1 MASSKPKNPARATK
15 GSALSNPHKTQPKK
29 VSAKATPEQG
39 PEYQALLDEAA
50 ATGKDMRHT
59 RGLSR
64 KQAGTRSTPASD
76 RQAPVTLLN
85 PSPATRLKKGEN
97 AVTLRR
103 RNQAAELASPTAQED
118 TPRKVHR
125 KSATH
130 VGDSEVTGAVGVD
143 PGTRRPPESWAQHAI
158 DAEERKRLAKEAGL
172 TPLEF
177 LMSIMCD
184 SGEKLYVRMD
194 AAKMATPYFHKKMP
208 IAVDTTVNS
217 PVGCY
222 TKDQL
227 SRLSTP
233 ELVQLEQL
241 MTKLSDATP
250 VPTVPANAD
259 PLQVVAAT
267 DAVANAI
274 LAAAV
279 APAVAQSQQE
289 DDEDDSQD

>member
-1 MASSKPKNPARATK
+1 MASSKPKNPARTTK
-15 GSALSNPHKTQPKK
+15 GSALSNPHKTQPKT
-29 VSAKATPEQG
+29 VFAKATEEQG
-39 PEYQALLDEAA
+39 PEYQALLDEAV

-64 KQAGTRSTPASD
+64 KQAGTRSNPASD
-76 RQAPVTLLN
+76 RQGPVTSIN

-103 RNQAAELASPTAQED
+103 RNQAAELANPTAQED
-118 TPRKVHR
+118 IPRKVHR

-130 VGDSEVTGAVGVD
+130 VGDSEVTKAVGVD

-208 IAVDTTVNS
+208 IAVDASVSS

-222 TKDQL
+222 TKEQL
-227 SRLSTP
+227 ARLSTP
-233 ELVQLEQL
+233 ELQELEKL
-241 MTKLSDATP
+241 MTKLSGDTP
-250 VPTVPANAD
+250 VPTIPAGATAA
-259 PLQVVAAT
+259 QVVGAV
-267 DAVANAI
+267 DSVANAI
-274 LAAAV
+274 LAASIP
-279 APAVAQSQQE
+279 PAVAQSQE
-289 DDEDDSQD
+289 DDEDEQPE